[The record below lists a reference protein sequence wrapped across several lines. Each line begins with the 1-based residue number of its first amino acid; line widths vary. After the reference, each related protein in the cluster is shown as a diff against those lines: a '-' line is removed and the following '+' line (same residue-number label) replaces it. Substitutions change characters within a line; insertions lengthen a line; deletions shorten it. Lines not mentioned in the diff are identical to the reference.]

1 MAHPRIA
8 TGLYVPPNLPMSD
21 IRVLT
26 AIARL
31 LRLDSLFVED
41 HFQDFSPSPLWDL
54 DFSWAARRVSSP
66 HALFEYQTLL
76 GSLAARAGRMQLGV
90 SVTKPVGRHP
100 VLIAQAA
107 LTLAHLTKRAP
118 ILGIGTGERMNIE
131 PYGLPHAD
139 AVDRLAEA
147 LQIIRRC
154 FTSHGPIDFAGK
166 HFRLERAVMDLQP
179 PPGRTP
185 EIWVAAH
192 GPRMLALTGRYGDG
206 WAPATG
212 AVTSPED
219 YRSKLAQI
227 HAAAKDAGRDPEAI
241 TPALFAYIGV
251 APTERK
257 VVALLNSRLLRYFAL
272 LLPADR
278 WREVGME
285 HPFGA
290 QCRGAV
296 DIVPETY
303 DRATLENAIAAV
315 PPEVIRNGFLIGTPD
330 QVIARLQQFGDAGLR
345 HVVLAPLS
353 AAITVRDAVYAGW
366 AVRRI
371 ARSLRTG

>member
-1 MAHPRIA
+1 MAHSRIA
-8 TGLYVPPNLPMSD
+8 TGLYAPPNLPMSD
-21 IRVLT
+21 IRMLT
-26 AIARL
+26 AIARF

-41 HFQDFSPSPLWDL
+41 HFQDFSPSALWDL

-90 SVTKPVGRHP
+90 SVTKPIGRHP

-107 LTLAHLTKRAP
+107 LTLAHLTRRAP

-131 PYGLPHAD
+131 PYGLSSAHG
-139 AVDRLAEA
+139 VDRLEEA

-166 HFRLERAVMDLQP
+166 YFRLDGAVIDLQP

-185 EIWVAAH
+185 QIWIAAH

-206 WAPATG
+206 WLPVSGSVA
-212 AVTSPED
+212 SPQD

-227 HAAAKDAGRDPEAI
+227 HAAATEAGRDPEAI
-241 TPALFAYIGV
+241 TPALFAYIAV

-257 VVALLNSRLLRYFAL
+257 VGALLDSRFLRYFAL
-272 LLPADR
+272 LLPAER
-278 WREVGME
+278 WREVGAE
-285 HPFGA
+285 HPFGP
-290 QCRGAV
+290 QCRGFV
-296 DIVPETY
+296 DIVPEQY
-303 DRATLENAIAAV
+303 DRATLEDAIAVV
-315 PPEVIRNGFLIGTPD
+315 PPEVIRNGFLVGTPE
-330 QVIARLQQFGDAGLR
+330 QVTDRLRQFGEAGLR
-345 HVVLAPLS
+345 HAVLVPLS
-353 AAITVRDAVYAGW
+353 SVITLRNWVYDVV

>member
-8 TGLYVPPNLPMSD
+8 TGMYAPSNLPMSD
-21 IRVLT
+21 IRMLT
-26 AIARL
+26 AMARL
-31 LRLDSLFVED
+31 DRLDSLFVYD
-41 HFQDFSPSPLWDL
+41 HFQDFYPTALWGR
-54 DFSWAARRVSSP
+54 DFSWAARRVRSP

-90 SVTKPVGRHP
+90 GVTKPIGRHP

-131 PYGLPHAD
+131 PYGLPGTH
-139 AVDRLAEA
+139 AVDRVEEA

-154 FTSHGPIDFAGK
+154 FTSQGPIDFAGK
-166 HFRLERAVMDLQP
+166 HFRLERAVMDLEP

-185 EIWVAAH
+185 EIWIAAH
-192 GPRMLALTGRYGDG
+192 GLRMLQLAGRYGDG
-206 WAPATG
+206 WLPIIG
-212 AVTSPED
+212 SVTSPED

-227 HAAAKDAGRDPEAI
+227 HAAANDAGRDPEAI
-241 TPALFAYIGV
+241 TPALFAYIAV
-251 APTERK
+251 APTERR
-257 VVALLNSRLLRYFAL
+257 VRALLSSRFLRYFAL
-272 LLPADR
+272 LIPAAR
-278 WREVGME
+278 WREVGAE

-290 QCRGAV
+290 QCGGFV
-296 DIVPETY
+296 DVVPERY
-303 DRATLENAIAAV
+303 DRATLEDAIAAV
-315 PPEVIRNGFLIGTPD
+315 PPEVIRNGVLVGTPE
-330 QVIARLQQFGDAGLR
+330 QVTARLRQFGDAGLR

-353 AAITVRDAVYAGW
+353 AFITVRDFAYAGW
-366 AVRRI
+366 AIRRI

>member
-1 MAHPRIA
+1 M
-8 TGLYVPPNLPMSD
+8 
-21 IRVLT
+21 LT
-26 AIARL
+26 AMARL
-31 LRLDSLFVED
+31 YCLDSLFVYD
-41 HFQDFSPSPLWDL
+41 HFQEVYPTALWNRN
-54 DFSWAARRVSSP
+54 FAWGARRVPSP

-219 YRSKLAQI
+219 CRSKLAQI